1 MCNTESAMSNGPF
14 NMWGSFLNTILIKL
28 LYTAYIYSNTVINNI
43 QFKQADLRITNCI
56 PDNGNC
62 KIICSTN
69 INSER
74 KVVLGFELHTF
85 FTLII
90 FYFSCTR
97 ITLVLVLID
106 GWCTS
111 CSRRIKHL
119 FILQII
125 KHVILVMC
133 IL

>member
-1 MCNTESAMSNGPF
+1 MQCPMVLLICEDHFWTQYSSNCCTLPTF
-14 NMWGSFLNTILIKL
+14 TQI
-28 LYTAYIYSNTVINNI
+28 NTVINNI

-74 KVVLGFELHTF
+74 KVVLWFELHTF

-90 FYFSCTR
+90 FYFSCTH